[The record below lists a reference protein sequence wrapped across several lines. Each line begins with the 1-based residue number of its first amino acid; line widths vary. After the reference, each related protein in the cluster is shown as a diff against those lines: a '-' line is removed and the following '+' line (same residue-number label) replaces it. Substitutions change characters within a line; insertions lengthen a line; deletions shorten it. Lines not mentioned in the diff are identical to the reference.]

1 MAVIL
6 REGGLDD
13 KLFQNPAELIADYPP
28 VQAIR
33 VRQKWLAKACEVL
46 QMYCLCLIKTY
57 SSVSYYNFA
66 KTIIFLTAPEFESG

>member
-13 KLFQNPAELIADYPP
+13 KLFQNPSELIAEHPP

-33 VRQKWLAKACEVL
+33 VRQRWLAKACEVL
-46 QMYCLCLIKTY
+46 RINVLCLHYIHHLY
-57 SSVSYYNFA
+57 GS
-66 KTIIFLTAPEFESG
+66 L